1 MTRVVKDG
9 EMVGVLL
16 RNEFSANMMFRIFET
31 TRHRYYCDSSGNIYS
46 MDFRSR
52 NIRKMAVS
60 PSTKRRPNP
69 SVKFWD
75 KRIMVKVVVAK
86 AIFPDIH
93 DITPNDVGHLDG
105 NILNNSVTNIF
116 VRIRR
121 PVVDESVGW
130 ERKNGKRIIQ
140 D

>member
-1 MTRVVKDG
+1 
-9 EMVGVLL
+9 
-16 RNEFSANMMFRIFET
+16 
-31 TRHRYYCDSSGNIYS
+31 
-46 MDFRSR
+46 
-52 NIRKMAVS
+52 
-60 PSTKRRPNP
+60 
-69 SVKFWD
+69 
-75 KRIMVKVVVAK
+75 MVKVVVAK

-93 DITPNDVGHLDG
+93 DIMPNDVGHLDG